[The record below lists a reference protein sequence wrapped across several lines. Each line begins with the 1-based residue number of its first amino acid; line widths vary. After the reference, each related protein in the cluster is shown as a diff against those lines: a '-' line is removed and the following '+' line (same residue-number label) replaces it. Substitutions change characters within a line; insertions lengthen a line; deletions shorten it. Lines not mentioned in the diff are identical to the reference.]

1 MLNNI
6 AISNLI
12 REGKTHQ
19 IISQM
24 QIGSSQSGMRVMA
37 NEIQK
42 ALNENIIAKE
52 IAMQFGAQ
60 NLNLMEQN

>member
-1 MLNNI
+1 
-6 AISNLI
+6 
-12 REGKTHQ
+12 
-19 IISQM
+19 M

-42 ALNENIIAKE
+42 ALNENIITKE